1 MNTCCDRA
9 NPLACVIE
17 NVVVADVVPSDDSDS
32 TLLSRPGCVF
42 ANPST
47 PVADPHSPSPH
58 VSINRCFIGRNPA

>member
-17 NVVVADVVPSDDSDS
+17 NVVVAEDVVDPFDSN
-32 TLLSRPGCVF
+32 LSRPGCVF